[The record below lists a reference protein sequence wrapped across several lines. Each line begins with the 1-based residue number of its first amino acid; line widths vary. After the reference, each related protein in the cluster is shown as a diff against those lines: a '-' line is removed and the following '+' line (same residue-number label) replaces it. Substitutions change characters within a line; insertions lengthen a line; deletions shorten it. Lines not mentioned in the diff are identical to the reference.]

1 MNQEEADALEDL
13 RRTSTQRRIL
23 LLLIRKEKDMTTK
36 EVAEELGLSVN
47 AVNIA
52 LHNMHSKGLVERV
65 SRGIYRYKLG
75 PILATILKKHLEEK

>member
-1 MNQEEADALEDL
+1 MSQEEADALAEL
-13 RRTSTQRRIL
+13 RRTTTQRRIL
-23 LLLIRKEKDMTTK
+23 LLLIQREKDMATQ

>member
-1 MNQEEADALEDL
+1 MSQEEADALAEL

-23 LLLIRKEKDMTTK
+23 LLLIQREKDMTTQ

-52 LHNMHSKGLVERV
+52 LHNMHGKGLVERV

-75 PILATILKKHLEEK
+75 PILASILKKHLEEK

>member
-1 MNQEEADALEDL
+1 MSQEEADALAEL
-13 RRTSTQRRIL
+13 RRTNTQRRIL
-23 LLLIRKEKDMTTK
+23 LLLIQREKDMTTQ

-52 LHNMHSKGLVERV
+52 FHNMHNKGLVERV

-75 PILATILKKHLEEK
+75 PILASILKKHLEEK

>member
-1 MNQEEADALEDL
+1 MSQEEADALAEL

-23 LLLIRKEKDMTTK
+23 LLLIQREKDMTTQ
-36 EVAEELGLSVN
+36 EVAKELGLSVN

-52 LHNMHSKGLVERV
+52 LHNMHRKGLVERV

-75 PILATILKKHLEEK
+75 PILASILKKHLEEK

>member
-52 LHNMHSKGLVERV
+52 LHNMYSKGLVERV

>member
-52 LHNMHSKGLVERV
+52 LHNMHNKGLVERV